1 MYLFQSLKIASWLTR
16 SVLIFS
22 LDDFRRGSL
31 GANLKSLSKTKE
43 FAEDMSWAELLE
55 EKARRYPDR
64 TFLLFEDK
72 TFTCRQMDDNAN
84 RIANYFLRL
93 GATRGKGAAIMMG
106 NCPEYL
112 DVFIGIQK
120 IGMYSVP
127 INTSLRGNSLSYI
140 LTHCD
145 AEFLVLDED
154 SLGSYLKVA
163 DQIPNIKTVIVSGL
177 NNRSKPI
184 ADGFQHLAA
193 AYKSPATKPS
203 GNYQKSDLCFILYT
217 SGTTGL
223 PKGVVYRYGRT
234 TVKLLSIPANAFYR
248 KSDVLYTCMPLFH
261 GNALFLTVTAGLH
274 SGAQVVLAKK
284 FSASRFWSDIR
295 KYGVTSFNTIGAMIP
310 ILMKQPPQETDIQ
323 NKVRFIS
330 SAACPVDE
338 WEKFEK
344 RFGVKIFEG
353 YGAVDGGGKSIM
365 NLGNAPVGSIGK
377 PSPGV
382 EYRLVDHEGKDVP
395 EGIPGELIFAS
406 RGTRKSVEYYK
417 NEKASNDKLRDGWIY
432 TGDLVRRDHHG
443 YLYFVGRSAEFMR
456 IKGEN
461 VSAYEVEHT
470 IQKHPAVLEAAVYAV
485 PSELAEDEIMACI
498 SLVDGQRLK
507 ESDLVEYL
515 KNDLPKFAVP
525 RFIKIVTEFPKTET
539 QRIIKKEL
547 VKAGVVAGT
556 YDAQNKVYVSTLN
569 T

>member
-1 MYLFQSLKIASWLTR
+1 MYFLQSMKIASWLTR
-16 SVLIFS
+16 SIVLFGV
-22 LDDFRRGSL
+22 DDIRRGSL
-31 GANLKSLSKTKE
+31 GANLKSLAKTKE

-55 EKARRYPDR
+55 EKARRTPDR

-72 TFTCRQMDDNAN
+72 AFTYRQMDDNAN

-93 GATRGKGAAIMMG
+93 GGTRGKGAAIMMG

-112 DVFIGIQK
+112 DVFIGLQK
-120 IGMYSVP
+120 IGMYSIP
-127 INTSLRGNSLSYI
+127 TNTSLRGNSLSYI

-154 SLGSYLKVA
+154 SLDGYLKVA
-163 DQIPNIKTVIVSGL
+163 DQIRNIKTVIVHGMDKG
-177 NNRSKPI
+177 NKTI

-193 AYKSPATKPS
+193 AYICPATKPAGS
-203 GNYQKSDLCFILYT
+203 YQKDDLCFILYT

-234 TVKLLSIPANAFYR
+234 TVKLLSIAANAFYR
-248 KSDVLYTCMPLFH
+248 KNDVLYTCMPLFH
-261 GNALFLTVTAGLH
+261 GNALFLSVTTGLH
-274 SGAQVVLAKK
+274 SGARIVLAKR

-323 NKVRFIS
+323 NKVRFVS
-330 SAACPVDE
+330 SAACPADE

-344 RFGVKIFEG
+344 RCGVKIFEG
-353 YGAVDGGGKSIM
+353 YGAIDGGGKSIM

-377 PSPGV
+377 PNPGV

-395 EGIPGELIFAS
+395 DGTPGELIFAS

-417 NEKASNDKLRDGWIY
+417 NEKASNEKLKDGWIY
-432 TGDLVRRDHHG
+432 TGDLVRRDRVG

-498 SLVDGQRLK
+498 SLVDGHRLK
-507 ESDLVEYL
+507 ESDLVAFL

-525 RFIKIVTEFPKTET
+525 RFVKIVAEFPKTET

-547 VKAGVVAGT
+547 AKTGVAGGT
-556 YDAQNKVYVSTLN
+556 YDAQNKAYIPT
-569 T
+569 